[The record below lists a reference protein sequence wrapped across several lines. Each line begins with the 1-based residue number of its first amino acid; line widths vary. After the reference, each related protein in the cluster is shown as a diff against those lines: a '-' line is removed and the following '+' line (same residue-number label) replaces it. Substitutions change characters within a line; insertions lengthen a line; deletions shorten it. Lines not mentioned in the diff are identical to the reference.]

1 MNCLYL
7 TQSASLPMF
16 HQLDGQLRQR
26 VRMGRRGFYVCD
38 RRQFDAYLQCCP
50 NLVEGDTRFVREW
63 EVVRQGLHRTPD
75 RERIAA
81 YEKRLGDPSLWSAL
95 LADRRLYQGRLAFL
109 RQDYPSPYTQEQ
121 LLGILEENLDQF
133 QRLFDEVRPDVVFS
147 FICVTLGDYLGY
159 LFAREQGIPFLSLR
173 STRVENYVTWA
184 TDVFE
189 PSTIIRVAYQSG
201 IALHSDAL
209 RQAKAFLATARSQHL
224 KYEGVLPASD
234 RPPKTRL
241 FRRSFLRSGADL
253 LRHAGH
259 QLVRG
264 DFDPSYYR
272 NPIRVAFVQQ
282 VSNRLRAWRMNHF
295 LRNHWV
301 DIPDANLVPFAF
313 FPLHTEPEV
322 SLLVQGRGFLN
333 QIEVIRSLASSL
345 PVGWWLLVKEHP
357 ASVGKRPIGYYRKL
371 LAIPNV
377 RLVRTSCKSNEL
389 IARASLVVTISGTI
403 GFEAILKGKP
413 VAVLGNTPF
422 EFLPAGMI
430 RRLTAP
436 HRYAIE
442 IGELLAQYSF
452 DPAAVERYVAAT
464 IACSVRAN
472 LYSDLLA
479 REGGYVGQANSDSQ
493 TAGLAAV
500 ADLALSGISAVSN
513 QSGRQ

>member
-1 MNCLYL
+1 MNFLYL
-7 TQSASLPMF
+7 TQSGSLPMF
-16 HQLDGQLRQR
+16 HRLDDALRGR
-26 VRMGRRGFYVCD
+26 TEPGRRGFYVSD
-38 RRQFDAYLQCCP
+38 RRQFDAYLRRCP
-50 NLVEGDTRFVREW
+50 NLVGNDTKFVREW
-63 EVVRQGLHRTPD
+63 EVVQKGMRRSPDPD
-75 RERIAA
+75 RIADYERQI
-81 YEKRLGDPSLWSAL
+81 GDPSLWSAL

-109 RQDYPSPYTQEQ
+109 RQDYKSPYTHEQ

-133 QRLFDEVRPDVVFS
+133 QWFFDEVKPDAVFS

-159 LFAREQGIPFLSLR
+159 LFARERGIPFLSLR

-189 PSTIIRVAYQSG
+189 PSTIIRATYQSG

-209 RQAKAFLATARSQHL
+209 RQAKAFLTAAQGQHL

-234 RPPKTRL
+234 CPPKTRL
-241 FRRSFLRSGADL
+241 LRRSILRSGADL
-253 LRHAGH
+253 MRHSAQ
-259 QLVRG
+259 QLVRC
-264 DFDPSYYR
+264 DFDPSYYH
-272 NPIRVAFVQQ
+272 NPIRVAFIQQ

-295 LRNHWV
+295 LRNYWV
-301 DIPDANLVPFAF
+301 DISDTKLAPFAF

-322 SLLVQGRGFLN
+322 SLLVQGRGLLN

-345 PVGWWLLVKEHP
+345 PVGWQLLVKEHP
-357 ASVGKRPIGYYRKL
+357 ASVGKRPVSYYRKL

-403 GFEAILKGKP
+403 GFEAILQGKP

-430 RRLTAP
+430 RRLTTP
-436 HRYAIE
+436 YRYAIE

-479 REGGYVGQANSDSQ
+479 REGGYVGQANSDGQ

-500 ADLALSGISAVSN
+500 ADLALKWVFSVSKH
-513 QSGRQ
+513 SGRQ

>member
-16 HQLDGQLRQR
+16 HQLDGQLRQH
-26 VRMGRRGFYVCD
+26 VSTGRRGFYVCD

-81 YEKRLGDPSLWSAL
+81 YETRLGDPSLWSAL

-109 RQDYPSPYTQEQ
+109 RQDYPSPYTHKQ

-133 QRLFDEVRPDVVFS
+133 QRLFDEVKPDVVFS

-189 PSTIIRVAYQSG
+189 PSTIIRAAYQSMTTPPPE
-201 IALHSDAL
+201 AL
-209 RQAKAFLATARSQHL
+209 RQAKAFLTAAQGQHL

-234 RPPKTRL
+234 CPPKTRL
-241 FRRSFLRSGADL
+241 LRRSILRSGADL
-253 LRHAGH
+253 MRHSAQ
-259 QLVRG
+259 QLVRF
-264 DFDPSYYR
+264 DFDPSYYH
-272 NPIRVAFVQQ
+272 NPIRVAFIQQ

-295 LRNHWV
+295 LRNYWV
-301 DIPDANLVPFAF
+301 DISDTNLAPFAF

-322 SLLVQGRGFLN
+322 SLLVQGRGLLN

-345 PVGWWLLVKEHP
+345 PVGWQLLVKEHP
-357 ASVGKRPIGYYRKL
+357 ASVGKRPLSYYRKL

-403 GFEAILKGKP
+403 GFEAILQGKP

-464 IACSVRAN
+464 ISCSVRAN
-472 LYSDLLA
+472 LYSALLA
-479 REGGYVGQANSDSQ
+479 REVGFVGQANNDDR
-493 TAGLAAV
+493 AEGLAAL
-500 ADLALSGISAVSN
+500 ADLGLNRIFSVSN

>member
-16 HQLDGQLRQR
+16 HQLDGQLRQH
-26 VRMGRRGFYVCD
+26 VSTGRRGFYVCD

-63 EVVRQGLHRTPD
+63 EVVRQGLHRPPD

-109 RQDYPSPYTQEQ
+109 RQDYPSPYTHKQ

-133 QRLFDEVRPDVVFS
+133 QRLFDEVKPDVVFS

-189 PSTIIRVAYQSG
+189 PSTIIRAAYQSMTTPPPE
-201 IALHSDAL
+201 AL
-209 RQAKAFLATARSQHL
+209 RQAKAFLTAAQGQHL

-234 RPPKTRL
+234 CPPKTRL
-241 FRRSFLRSGADL
+241 LRRSILRSGADL
-253 LRHAGH
+253 MRHSAQ
-259 QLVRG
+259 QLVRF
-264 DFDPSYYR
+264 DFDPSYYH
-272 NPIRVAFVQQ
+272 NPIRVAFIQQ

-295 LRNHWV
+295 LRNYWV
-301 DIPDANLVPFAF
+301 DISDTNLAPFAF

-322 SLLVQGRGFLN
+322 SLLVQGRGLLN

-345 PVGWWLLVKEHP
+345 PVGWQLLVKEHP
-357 ASVGKRPIGYYRKL
+357 ASVGKRPLSYYRKL

-403 GFEAILKGKP
+403 GFEAILQGKP

-464 IACSVRAN
+464 ISCSVRAN
-472 LYSDLLA
+472 LYSALLA
-479 REGGYVGQANSDSQ
+479 REGGFVGQANND
-493 TAGLAAV
+493 ARAEGLAAL
-500 ADLALSGISAVSN
+500 ADLALNRIFSVSN